1 METSHDFVDTIKA
14 EKANA
19 LARYRMFS
27 NTTKFFQLIEL
38 FVAVALI
45 SWSSTRLPLVIKFS
59 SEYALAFSS
68 YFTNQHVVFLVGNV
82 IVVVCYMLSRDPDSS
97 TELESGSQYDVVKYI
112 SNDKTTSSQVTETTE
127 TQIKRFQR
135 TKSDKMKR
143 RVPVKELRRSVTEMK
158 RSEDSRERSIQAV
171 ENLSNEEFQI
181 AVEAFIKKQQRLLK
195 EQSMDGEDS

>member
-1 METSHDFVDTIKA
+1 METTCHDFVDSIKA

-27 NTTKFFQLIEL
+27 NITKLFQLIEL

-45 SWSSTRLPLVIKFS
+45 SWSSTHLPLVIKFS
-59 SEYALAFSS
+59 SEYVLAYSS

-97 TELESGSQYDVVKYI
+97 KVVLESGSHNDVVKYI
-112 SNDKTTSSQVTETTE
+112 SNDLTTSCQVPE
-127 TQIKRFQR
+127 TQKPVIGNEEKEIKRFQR

-143 RVPVKELRRSVTEMK
+143 RMPVTEMR
-158 RSEDSRERSIQAV
+158 RSEDSMKAV
-171 ENLSNEEFQI
+171 ENLSNEEFRI
-181 AVEAFIKKQQRLLK
+181 AVETFIKKQQRLLK
-195 EQSMDGEDS
+195 QQSMDEEDS